1 MSRFSEIDL
10 AGYALPDILEAL
22 DVEAYLAANKT
33 RFTQAWDAIRES
45 RPPIDTLALEH
56 EPVTAQ
62 LRVAAELERMLRG
75 HVNDRIK
82 QVTLAGARGAMLD
95 HIAMTYFAGLT
106 RRIVVAANATTGA
119 PAILED
125 DETFRS
131 RIALSPE
138 SWSTCGPEGAYLFWS
153 LTASGE
159 ILDVAAYSEDEGVCL
174 APRIRVVILP
184 RTDAT
189 MPDASL
195 RAAVQTVL
203 NRREIRPM
211 GDLVTVESAIPLAY
225 NVAITLKVRAGA
237 SAEIVRQAA
246 EKRVRAYCEGL
257 LRWIGDDLSGPV
269 WLIGRRILR
278 DTIAGRAYGDDP
290 NIVEVIVTAPAAD
303 INAPDAGYTE
313 AALAGVGTEGFAPLE
328 PGITAH
334 LFRAPRLGTL
344 TITTETATGGVLG

>member
-10 AGYALPDILEAL
+10 AGYQLPDILEAL
-22 DVEAYLAANKT
+22 EVETYLAANKT
-33 RFTQAWDAIRES
+33 RFTSAWDAIRGD

-106 RRIVVAANATTGA
+106 RRVITPANTGTGA

-138 SWSTCGPEGAYLFWS
+138 SWSTCGPEGAYLFWA

-174 APRIRVVILP
+174 APRIRIVILP
-184 RTDAT
+184 RADAT
-189 MPDASL
+189 TPEASL
-195 RAAVQTVL
+195 RAAVQSVL

-211 GDLVTVESAIPLAY
+211 GDLVTVESATALPY
-225 NVAITLKVRAGA
+225 DVAITLKVRPGA

-246 EKRVRAYCEGL
+246 ETRVRAYCEGL
-257 LRWIGDDLSGPV
+257 LRWIGDDVEGPV

-290 NIVEVIVTAPAAD
+290 NIAEVVVTAPAAD
-303 INAPDAGYTE
+303 VNPPHAGYTE
-313 AALAGVGTEGFAPLE
+313 AALAGVGTESFAPLAT
-328 PGITAH
+328 PITAH
-334 LFRAPRLGTL
+334 LFNAPRLGTL
-344 TITTETATGGVLG
+344 TITTETASGGAFA